1 MKNKRHNIFYKS
13 LKISLYMFTFLFR
26 KFPSSTL
33 CLLLA
38 SGSGIS
44 STHGHGICRHWSVS
58 VVSLVSL
65 GTHLPKFFAL
75 LCSVAIDKKFQSQ
88 HHTKIL
94 KKQGNML
101 DYRLNVFED
110 SRHRKWKCNCY
121 IIYIALKAF
130 RNLLRIKQRVVKTC
144 MLMGIRFIFIVGL
157 ISNPYKSDWGRL

>member
-1 MKNKRHNIFYKS
+1 MLYAGSPSHIITSNSLIYTRFCKRRGTFLFCDLVFSPWCLVGFSSMKNKRHNIFYKS
-13 LKISLYMFTFLFR
+13 LYIFTFLFW
-26 KFPSSTL
+26 KFPLSTL
-33 CLLLA
+33 CPLLA

-94 KKQGNML
+94 KKT
-101 DYRLNVFED
+101 R
-110 SRHRKWKCNCY
+110 
-121 IIYIALKAF
+121 
-130 RNLLRIKQRVVKTC
+130 
-144 MLMGIRFIFIVGL
+144 
-157 ISNPYKSDWGRL
+157 